1 MTTTNCAG
9 DNFIKNS
16 ELTNSVLVV
25 GDWQA
30 ILDFWM
36 DQGVDGF
43 RMDAVHYMVEH
54 IDIPDEPK
62 IPNYVKRSGNSD
74 LLEYDSLEHIYT
86 LDRSTFHRKFV
97 RCYRYQI
104 FSIRCCLGRFYF
116 FHPTF
121 ILCCFRQ

>member
-1 MTTTNCAG
+1 
-9 DNFIKNS
+9 
-16 ELTNSVLVV
+16 
-25 GDWQA
+25 
-30 ILDFWM
+30 M

-86 LDRSTFHRKFV
+86 LDQNETYDIIKMFKNTVVNH
-97 RCYRYQI
+97 
-104 FSIRCCLGRFYF
+104 GRDYKS
-116 FHPTF
+116 
-121 ILCCFRQ
+121 R